1 MKPAPESKETAP
13 AAGPEIPEGTPVLE
27 IRELRKSLGGK
38 EVLKGVNLTVN
49 KGETLVIIGGSGCG
63 KSVLLKHI
71 LGLFKPDSGS
81 IHIEGQDI
89 TQMHERDLFSV
100 RQRFGMLFQGAALFD
115 SMTVAENIS
124 FALDEHS
131 SKSASEKREIVQKK
145 LAIVGL
151 KDLENKYPAEL
162 SGGMKKRVALARAIA
177 ADPHFLLYDEPT
189 TGLDPIMSDVI
200 NELMVKLKTS
210 LKVTSIAVTHDMAS
224 ARKVA
229 DRMAMLDEGV
239 IIFHDRPE
247 NVFASENDVVRR
259 FVEGKASMEQMKEI
273 WGESAGKAQESE
285 NTRRRRRPAP
295 PTEVS

>member
-1 MKPAPESKETAP
+1 MNPAPESQEAAP
-13 AAGPEIPEGTPVLE
+13 AAPREIPKGAPVLE

-38 EVLKGVNLTVN
+38 EVLKGVNLTVRQ
-49 KGETLVIIGGSGCG
+49 GEALVVIGGSGCG

-81 IHIEGQDI
+81 IHIEGEDI
-89 TQMHERDLFSV
+89 TQMHERDLFGI

-115 SMTVAENIS
+115 SMTVADNVS

-131 SKSASEKREIVQKK
+131 KKSPAEKLEIVRKK

-151 KDLENKYPAEL
+151 PGVENKYPAEL

-200 NELMVKLKTS
+200 NELIVKLKTS
-210 LKVTSIAVTHDMAS
+210 LRVTSIIVTHDMAS

-239 IIFHDRPE
+239 IIYHDTPE
-247 NVFASENDVVRR
+247 NTFASDNDIVRR

-285 NTRRRRRPAP
+285 NTRRRRRPP
-295 PTEVS
+295 PPAQ

>member
-1 MKPAPESKETAP
+1 MNPASESREAAP
-13 AAGPEIPEGTPVLE
+13 AASRETPQGEPVLE

-38 EVLKGVNLTVN
+38 EVLKGVNLTVR
-49 KGETLVIIGGSGCG
+49 KGEALVVIGGSGCG

-89 TQMHERDLFSV
+89 TRLHERDLFGV

-115 SMTVAENIS
+115 SMTVAENVS

-131 SKSASEKREIVQKK
+131 RKSVSEKREIVEKK

-151 KDLENKYPAEL
+151 PGVENKYPAEL

-177 ADPHFLLYDEPT
+177 ADPDFLLYDEPT

-200 NELMVKLKTS
+200 NELIVKLKKS
-210 LKVTSIAVTHDMAS
+210 LQVTSIVVTHDMAS

-229 DRMAMLDEGV
+229 DRMAMLDGGV
-239 IIFHDRPE
+239 IVIHDTPE
-247 NVFASENDVVRR
+247 LVFASENDVVRR
-259 FVEGKASMEQMKEI
+259 FVEGKALLDQMKEI
-273 WGESAGKAQESE
+273 WGESAGKAQDSE
-285 NTRRRRRPAP
+285 NTRRHRRPP
-295 PTEVS
+295 PLMT